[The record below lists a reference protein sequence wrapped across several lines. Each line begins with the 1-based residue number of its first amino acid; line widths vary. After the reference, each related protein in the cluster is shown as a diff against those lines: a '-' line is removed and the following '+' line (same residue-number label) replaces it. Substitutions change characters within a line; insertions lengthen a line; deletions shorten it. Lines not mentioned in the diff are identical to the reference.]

1 MTTIETLREWMAT
14 ELKGKVRDLAE
25 SDSLLEHGVLD
36 SMAIVKLIAFLEERF
51 GVTLTD
57 EEFDPENFETLTAI
71 DALVERKRSV

>member
-71 DALVERKRSV
+71 DALVERKRSA

>member
-25 SDSLLEHGVLD
+25 GDSLLEHGVLD